1 MDTFAELLTKYMA
14 RTGFGDAELARRVG
28 VSRLTLVRW
37 KEGVTSR
44 PRHREDVVRLAE
56 LLRLEPEE
64 QDELLLTAGFSPEN
78 SQVATETPPPV
89 RIEEEAQTSEPA
101 EAAPAPPA
109 RTEPLWQRKWPRIAG
124 AVAAVLL
131 AVLAGLLAALLLGG
145 PGFPEAAED
154 ESLIVMAPFVNYTGG
169 QQGFNVRGRL
179 KHQIDSEVMAAGLE
193 QVRTVEWPE
202 EIDGEDAALEAG
214 LKSGATIVIWGEYD
228 SGRVIA
234 TFTIPKSHSE
244 THDQQ
249 VVDLASSPSDLPA
262 TVNVALTEEVRH
274 VALLTLGQLYL
285 EQRAYDKAKAV
296 LIHAM
301 AQPPADPQAL
311 AGLRFRLGRA
321 YLGGELGDFDEAIT
335 LFTQVLAVQP
345 SLVDAYNSRALA
357 HLERDRPGDVDQA
370 LADLTRAAAIEG
382 ENPTTHLILAIAY
395 RERGQ
400 LGDFDRAISELTQS
414 ITIRPEYAAAY
425 VNRAVT
431 YMDRGETG
439 DLDRAFGDIEHAL
452 DLDPELS
459 AAFHNRGIAYLAR
472 GYVDDY
478 DRAVDDFGRAIE
490 LAPESAMAYFNRGLV
505 HSLLEDLQRSLSDL
519 RRAQELS
526 PEERKFNTTLC
537 WQLGVTGKPEQALPY
552 CNLAVDADPSGASS
566 DSRGLVYAVM
576 GRTDDAIND
585 FEAFLAWVDRS
596 PKETCRERYAPSRL
610 AWIEAL
616 EAGEDP
622 FDTANLYM
630 MRVSPTTS
638 REDPC

>member
-1 MDTFAELLTKYMA
+1 MA
-14 RTGFGDAELARRVG
+14 RTGIGDAELARRVG

-56 LLRLEPEE
+56 LLRLEQEE
-64 QDELLLTAGFSPEN
+64 RDELLLTAGFSPEN
-78 SQVATETPPPV
+78 AQAAAEAPLPE
-89 RIEEEAQTSEPA
+89 RIEEEAETSEPT
-101 EAAPAPPA
+101 EAAPAPQ
-109 RTEPLWQRKWPRIAG
+109 TQTVPLWQRKWPRIAG
-124 AVAAVLL
+124 AALAVLL
-131 AVLAGLLAALLLGG
+131 AVLTGVLAALLVGG

-179 KHQIDSEVMAAGLE
+179 KHQIDREVLAAGLE

-234 TFTIPKSHSE
+234 TFTIPKSHAG

-249 VVDLASSPSDLPA
+249 VVDLASSPAELPA

-311 AGLRFRLGRA
+311 AGLRFRLGHA
-321 YLGGELGDFDEAIT
+321 YLGGELVDLDEAIT

-345 SLVDAYNSRALA
+345 RLVDVYNSRAVAYL
-357 HLERDRPGDVDQA
+357 DRGRPDDVDRA
-370 LADLTRAAAIEG
+370 LADLTRAAAIEA

-400 LGDFDRAISELTQS
+400 TGDLDRAVSELTKS
-414 ITIRPEYAAAY
+414 MSIRPDYAGAY
-425 VNRAVT
+425 VNRALV

-439 DLDRAFGDIEHAL
+439 DLDRAFGDLERAL

-459 AAFHNRGIAYLAR
+459 KAFHNRGVAYLAR
-472 GYVDDY
+472 GFVDDY

-490 LAPESAMAYFNRGLV
+490 LAPESAMAYFSRGLV
-505 HSLLEDLQRSLSDL
+505 YSLLEDLQRSLDDL

-526 PEERKFNTTLC
+526 PDEIKFNTTLC
-537 WQLGVTGKPEQALPY
+537 WQLGVTGKPQEALPY

-616 EAGEDP
+616 KAGEDP
-622 FDTANLYM
+622 FDAATLYM
-630 MRVSPTTS
+630 MHVSPSTS